1 MQRGTFQDCQY
12 LDDLVAQPEP
22 AVPGGEAGGVDVI
35 DEDLCVALAVLVLI
49 AEGQAEQLRG
59 VTRGALQLYLLE
71 ILSPLQKYFLSYLL
85 YILSPL
91 YKDFIQFLNLL
102 FDRDIR
108 DKKDY
113 CKVASWASTQSP
125 LKQPGRLISVRRA
138 SQDLHNQNKCSQNI
152 FSLYLNLGQWREII
166 CLNFF
171 PGNLSFHFE
180 ITHVSGCQKSHS
192 LLVSKNVK
200 CRFYLL
206 KSMTG

>member
-1 MQRGTFQDCQY
+1 M
-12 LDDLVAQPEP
+12 
-22 AVPGGEAGGVDVI
+22 DVI
-35 DEDLCVALAVLVLI
+35 YEDLCVALAVLVLVT
-49 AEGQAEQLRG
+49 EGQTQQLRG

-71 ILSPLQKYFLSYLL
+71 KNILEISFVISTL
-85 YILSPL
+85 YIVSPQVFYL
-91 YKDFIQFLNLL
+91 VLNLL

-125 LKQPGRLISVRRA
+125 LKQPGRLISVRQA

-180 ITHVSGCQKSHS
+180 ITHVSGC
-192 LLVSKNVK
+192 
-200 CRFYLL
+200 
-206 KSMTG
+206 